1 MTPLTREAVGQRLRA
16 YAKRYGVPAK
26 VCHPHSFR
34 HMFGQEFMKSN
45 GNITLLADLM
55 GHSNIATTQSYTR
68 MSEDEQR
75 KQLDEAVNW

>member
-1 MTPLTREAVGQRLRA
+1 
-16 YAKRYGVPAK
+16 
-26 VCHPHSFR
+26 
-34 HMFGQEFMKSN
+34 MFGQEFMKSN

-55 GHSNIATTQSYTR
+55 GHSNIATTQIYTR